1 VVTLNELL
9 DRDPANA
16 ARRRAAVSA
25 RQLLALVGAGL
36 YWTGWVLCKLAM
48 AALLLLGGVLFGAG
62 WLARRALWPSLV
74 WCGKA
79 VRLGWQEGR
88 AGQAGRE
95 R

>member
-1 VVTLNELL
+1 MTTLDDLMAH
-9 DRDPANA
+9 DPANV
-16 ARRRAAVSA
+16 ARRRAADSA
-25 RQLLALVGAGL
+25 RQLLTLVGAGL
-36 YWTGWVLCKLAM
+36 YWAGWALSKLVM
-48 AALLLLGGVLFGAG
+48 VLLLVLGAALFGAG

-88 AGQAGRE
+88 AGQAGRD

>member
-1 VVTLNELL
+1 VVTLDDLM
-9 DRDPANA
+9 DRDPATV

-25 RQLLALVGAGL
+25 KQLLTLVGAGL
-36 YWTGWVLCKLAM
+36 YWAGWALSKLVM
-48 AALLLLGGVLFGAG
+48 ALLLVLGGVLFGAG
-62 WLARRALWPSLV
+62 WLARRAVWPSLV

-88 AGQAGRE
+88 AGQAGRD

>member
-1 VVTLNELL
+1 MVTLDDLMS
-9 DRDPANA
+9 RDPANT
-16 ARRRAAVSA
+16 ARRRAGDSA
-25 RQLLALVGAGL
+25 RQLLTLVGAGL
-36 YWTGWVLCKLAM
+36 YWIGWALCKLAM
-48 AALLLLGGVLFGAG
+48 GVLLVLGGVLFGAG

-88 AGQAGRE
+88 AGRAGRD